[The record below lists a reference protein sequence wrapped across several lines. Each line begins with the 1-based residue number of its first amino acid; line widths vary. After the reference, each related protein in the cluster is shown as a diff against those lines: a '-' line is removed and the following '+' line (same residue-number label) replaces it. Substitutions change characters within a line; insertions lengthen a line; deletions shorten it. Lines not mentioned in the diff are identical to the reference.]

1 MPASVTG
8 EKFVQRSAVV
18 IHRLAKKRIHLLV
31 GLTIRRKFQGILLT
45 ARTLS
50 NGSDITLGARF
61 APLLVQST
69 RWRFRRR

>member
-1 MPASVTG
+1 
-8 EKFVQRSAVV
+8 
-18 IHRLAKKRIHLLV
+18 
-31 GLTIRRKFQGILLT
+31 
-45 ARTLS
+45 LS